1 MSETKVEQRTA
12 TIAVEN
18 VRTEGKRLSG
28 FAALYNAESRDL
40 GGFTE
45 TILPGAF
52 GDVLAG
58 SPDVYLTF
66 NHSPDKILARTTSG
80 TLRLRDE
87 ERGLAF
93 EADLGDGPTAQDV
106 RDMVQR
112 GDLSGASFRFVV
124 APDGERWEG
133 ERRTLTRIA
142 ELIDLSLATTPAYD
156 GPKVELRTKP
166 PNQKEKTAMD
176 ESSTNEQEVEDAV
189 VDDDAETET
198 RSNGGGLRVEDRAGD
213 GGASS
218 EERVMHELGEALRQ
232 VEKGE
237 MRALTGSISL
247 APTAVAATLFD
258 RLRARAIMFRAGIR
272 VLDMPNAD
280 SVVYPSITADVA
292 PIFYS
297 EGGTITPGD
306 PTFSSITATPRKL
319 AHLIQ
324 VSNEVLDD
332 STPPLQQVLND
343 HLLTVLGVKLDAMM
357 LEGDGSA
364 PNIRGLKNVAG
375 IQTSV
380 AGVNGAS
387 ATLDMFADGLALL
400 EAVNIPPEN
409 IVIVTHPRTVAALRK
424 LKASTA
430 GSYLWGDPTTATP
443 RPIFGEQ
450 VFTSSQ
456 LSVTETQG
464 SSSVTNSAYL
474 LDKTQVIWVRRQD
487 PQVVLDRSRLF
498 NSDQSELRATLRG
511 DLIVPNP
518 TAIVRITGLLP

>member
-1 MSETKVEQRTA
+1 MSEITAPEQRTVDVDVGA
-12 TIAVEN
+12 LDTRG
-18 VRTEGKRLSG
+18 RTVHGY
-28 FAALYNAESRDL
+28 AALYDQVSDDL
-40 GGFTE
+40 GGYKE
-45 TILPGAF
+45 KIAPGAF
-52 GDVLAG
+52 AGVLDADVRAL
-58 SPDVYLTF
+58 L
-66 NHSPDKILARTTSG
+66 NHDPNEVLGRTKSG
-80 TLRLRDE
+80 TLRLFDE
-87 ERGLAF
+87 PKGLRF
-93 EADLGDGPTAQDV
+93 ELDLPDSPLGQNMRTAIS
-106 RDMVQR
+106 R
-112 GDLSGASFRFVV
+112 GDLDGASFRFEVG
-124 APDGERWEG
+124 DESWEG
-133 ERRTLTRIA
+133 DTRTVRSVKALHDVT
-142 ELIDLSLATTPAYD
+142 LATYPAY
-156 GPKVELRTKP
+156 PSTSIELRTKP
-166 PNQKEKTAMD
+166 TTKQEAPKMD
-176 ESSTNEQEVEDAV
+176 NDIKDEAVEEAV
-189 VDDDAETET
+189 LEPKAETRT
-198 RSNGGGLRVEDRAGD
+198 NGTLRVEDRSAAGD
-213 GGASS
+213 ANT
-218 EERVMHELGEALRQ
+218 EERVMRELGEQLRL
-232 VEKGE
+232 VDKGE
-237 MRALTGSISL
+237 SRALTGSISL

-258 RLRARAIMFRAGIR
+258 RLRARAVMFRAGIR

-297 EGGTITPGD
+297 EGGTITAGD

-343 HLLTVLGVKLDAMM
+343 HLLTVLGVKLDAML

-450 VFTSSQ
+450 VFTTSQ
-456 LSVTETQG
+456 LSITETQG

-474 LDKTQVIWVRRQD
+474 FDRTQVIWVRRQD